1 MKKKLLPMGVVL
13 VSLLLGL
20 TACGNSSAASGQD
33 SATPQETVAEA
44 PEAEA
49 PDEGEKTEETEE
61 TTDSS
66 APEETAQASTEQESA
81 VADNDATAAAASEDG
96 GSARQSDTLVVY
108 FSRVGNT
115 DFQETVD
122 ADSSASIRIDENGP
136 MGNAGQIAAWIADAS
151 GGETMEILTEETYPA
166 DYNETVSQAK
176 QEQSVGFRPL
186 LKADEKAVE
195 EYSTIY
201 LVFPNW
207 WGDLPMPVY
216 SFLDAHDLTGKT
228 VNVFVTHEGSGFS
241 NTVGTIEELEPGAE
255 VRQGLAVQGGSVT
268 DEEQNIRQWVNDNRN

>member
-1 MKKKLLPMGVVL
+1 MKRLATIITAVCLAF
-13 VSLLLGL
+13 SLS
-20 TACGNSSAASGQD
+20 ACGNVQNSTSNQ
-33 SATPQETVAEA
+33 
-44 PEAEA
+44 
-49 PDEGEKTEETEE
+49 
-61 TTDSS
+61 
-66 APEETAQASTEQESA
+66 TEQK
-81 VADNDATAAAASEDG
+81 ATVSSNTAKAG
-96 GSARQSDTLVVY
+96 GKAISVY

-151 GGETMEILTEETYPA
+151 GAETMEILTEETYPA

-268 DEEQNIRQWVNDNRN
+268 DEEQNIRQWVNDNQN